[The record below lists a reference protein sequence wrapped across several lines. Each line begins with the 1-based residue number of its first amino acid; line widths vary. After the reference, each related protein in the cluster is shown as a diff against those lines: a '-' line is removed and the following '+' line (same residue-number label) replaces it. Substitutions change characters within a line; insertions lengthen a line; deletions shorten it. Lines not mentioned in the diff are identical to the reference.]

1 MDVEEIKAVKL
12 KVYRKTKSNMRKIGT
27 FREEFDPT
35 IERYSE
41 LRAQYDELNEQW
53 YADGCAITE
62 EYTNKAG
69 ATNKRKTALYLSLE
83 TLRKELTDIENLL
96 GLTPQ
101 GLKRIKA
108 KGLDAARGSKLD
120 SALERLDDEV

>member
-1 MDVEEIKAVKL
+1 MTADEIKAVKL
-12 KVYRKTKSNMRKIGT
+12 KVYRKTRSNMKKIGT
-27 FREEFDPT
+27 FRAEFDPT

-41 LRAQYDELNEQW
+41 LRAQYEELNEQW
-53 YADGCAITE
+53 YDDGCAITE

-83 TLRKELTDIENLL
+83 TMRKELTDIENLL

-101 GLKRIKA
+101 GLKRIKS
-108 KGLDAARGSKLD
+108 KGLDTVRASKLD
-120 SALERLDDEV
+120 AALARMGDG

>member
-1 MDVEEIKAVKL
+1 MTADEIKAVKL
-12 KVYRKTKSNMRKIGT
+12 KVYRKTRSNMKKIGT
-27 FREEFDPT
+27 FRAEFDPT

-41 LRAQYDELNEQW
+41 LRAQYEELNEQW
-53 YADGCAITE
+53 YDDGCAITE

-83 TLRKELTDIENLL
+83 TMRKELTDIENLL

-101 GLKRIKA
+101 GLKRIKS
-108 KGLDAARGSKLD
+108 KGLDTVRASKLD
-120 SALERLDDEV
+120 TALARMDHG